1 MARDLLGET
10 RAYVLK
16 WRKDRGLEGTK
27 ALPNRDELPYQW
39 MAPFLNKVQSNKESL
54 KIGNA

>member
-16 WRKDRGLEGTK
+16 WRQDRGLEGTK